1 MEYENV
7 SKLINSIKNYKCE
20 PNKTNYLK
28 WVDTYLKEL
37 EIKSIRDLEKEL
49 GSAVVNKYFIKRYGN
64 KLKIEKEIEKVRH
77 YKDLLKAILDELN
90 IEFELSKEE
99 YRDKDEE
106 TIDIDCYVSLNNGEK
121 MWITPLQYEF
131 LKELE

>member
-20 PNKTNYLK
+20 PNTYNFLK

-49 GSAVVNKYFIKRYGN
+49 GSAVVNKYFFEDNGSRE
-64 KLKIEKEIEKVRH
+64 KIEKEIEKARH

-121 MWITPLQYEF
+121 MWITSLQYEF

>member
-28 WVDTYLKEL
+28 WVDDYLKRLNINSVE
-37 EIKSIRDLEKEL
+37 DLGWVL
-49 GSAVVNKYFIKRYGN
+49 NSGIVNNNFIKRYGN